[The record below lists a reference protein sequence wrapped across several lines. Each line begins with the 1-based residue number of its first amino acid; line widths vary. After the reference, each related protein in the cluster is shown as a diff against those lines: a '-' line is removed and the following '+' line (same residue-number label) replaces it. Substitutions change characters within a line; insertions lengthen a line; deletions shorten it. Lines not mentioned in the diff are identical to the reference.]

1 MRDRKYWKA
10 QAKSDLRGNWG
21 LAILGMLAAPLVN
34 LIGSSAATR
43 IFSGSSLASWGLA
56 QVFVFIVSLISMIIS
71 TGYIY
76 MLLNLARGKEYRMT
90 DVFSMFKRGSDGI
103 LVAGL
108 VIALID
114 TVLQIPFYYLA
125 LTTNPA
131 ANTVEALAEWVQ
143 PLMLTLLGSIAVGTV
158 IKLPL
163 AMAFY
168 FLADEPQMGG
178 IAALKKSVQMMKGHM
193 LSYLMLQISFLPLII
208 LGFFMM
214 YIGLLWVMPY
224 MQVSCMEFYRDLI
237 GEHAPK
243 ESVAETEKRLSE
255 MIQREDDYNS
265 EA

>member
-1 MRDRKYWKA
+1 MRDRRYWKA
-10 QAKSDLRGNWG
+10 QAKCDLRGNWG

-76 MLLNLARGKEYRMT
+76 MLLNLARGKEYRLT

-103 LVAGL
+103 LAAGL

-131 ANTVEALAEWVQ
+131 ANTVEPLAEWVQ
-143 PLMLTLLGSIAVGTV
+143 QLMLTLQGSIAVGTE

-178 IAALKKSVQMMKGHM
+178 IAALKKA
-193 LSYLMLQISFLPLII
+193 F
-208 LGFFMM
+208 
-214 YIGLLWVMPY
+214 
-224 MQVSCMEFYRDLI
+224 R
-237 GEHAPK
+237 
-243 ESVAETEKRLSE
+243 
-255 MIQREDDYNS
+255 
-265 EA
+265 